1 MTPARSTRCGFDR
14 FIQQAKLTGSDGAAN
29 DSLGF
34 SLAVARDTIVAGAP
48 YATVNGNAQEG
59 AVYVFVKHWGGR
71 ANATQ
76 AAKLTIAAGA
86 AEDNLGASGGLGNNG
101 RRARAANARSVHLGH
116 DSSGMR

>member
-1 MTPARSTRCGFDR
+1 MRGVTGTR
-14 FIQQAKLTGSDGAAN
+14 AAN
-29 DSLGF
+29 APGF

-59 AVYVFVKHWGGR
+59 AVYVFVKHWGGW

-86 AEDNLGASGGLGNNG
+86 AGDNLGASGGLGNNG
-101 RRARAANARSVHLGH
+101 VGISGNTIVASAAAFSATQCTLAMTQAACDRGTDLPAN
-116 DSSGMR
+116 